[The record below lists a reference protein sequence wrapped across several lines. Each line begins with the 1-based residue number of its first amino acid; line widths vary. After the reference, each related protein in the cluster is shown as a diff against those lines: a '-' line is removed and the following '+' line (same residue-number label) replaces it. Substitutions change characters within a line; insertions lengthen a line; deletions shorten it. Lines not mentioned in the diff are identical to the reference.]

1 MVTRG
6 TLARPLGSVLDF
18 GMCFEFWEVYL
29 DSGMCFWIL
38 GSFLGSGTCFG
49 FWDGFWILGSVLG
62 PMSSVGYWRRTEIRR
77 EETRDD
83 NTRREISYFQAAM

>member
-6 TLARPLGSVLDF
+6 TLAHPLGSVLDF

-49 FWDGFWILGSVLG
+49 FWDVFWILGSVLE
-62 PMSSVGYWRRTEIRR
+62 PMSSVGYWRCTEIRR

-83 NTRREISYFQAAM
+83 NTRREILYFQAAM

>member
-38 GSFLGSGTCFG
+38 GS
-49 FWDGFWILGSVLG
+49 VLE

-83 NTRREISYFQAAM
+83 NTRREILYFQAAM